1 MNKYEKE
8 LEKKEFFTLL
18 YGSNKEAKAFLENKE
33 SKSKVYYYTRL
44 KNDLL
49 KIKEEKENNKKDK
62 VEKKVTIYSN
72 DDIEFLKQFSG
83 FDLTYS
89 EAKLTGKIEEFYDYH
104 RYISYIMGNENNKLS
119 TKFEQEIKK
128 LDDEYS
134 PRLLL
139 EIYNKHKKGCKN

>member
-18 YGSNKEAKAFLENKE
+18 LYGSNKDAIAFLKNKEAK
-33 SKSKVYYYTRL
+33 SKIYYYTRL

-49 KIKEEKENNKKDK
+49 KIKEKIENANNEKKDI
-62 VEKKVTIYSN
+62 IYSSN
-72 DDIEFLKQFSG
+72 DIEFLKQFSG

-89 EAKLTGKIEEFYDYH
+89 EAKLTGKTKEFYDYH

-119 TKFEQEIKK
+119 TKFDQEIKR

-139 EIYNKHKKGCKN
+139 EIYNKYKKGSKN